1 MLRRDNN
8 FHWRAKSCVGL
19 KSSCPLGP
27 ASRWRLVGGFF
38 MSDEKEEY
46 SLMDWIGTV
55 IGIVVAGFI
64 IFILIWPLIDPTPDK
79 SSTLKE
85 NIQKATGK

>member
-1 MLRRDNN
+1 
-8 FHWRAKSCVGL
+8 
-19 KSSCPLGP
+19 LGP

-79 SSTLKE
+79 SSTLQE
-85 NIQKATGK
+85 NIQKATEK

>member
-1 MLRRDNN
+1 LL
-8 FHWRAKSCVGL
+8 S
-19 KSSCPLGP
+19 
-27 ASRWRLVGGFF
+27 ASLARGWIFV
-38 MSDEKEEY
+38 SDGEEKY
-46 SLMDWIGTV
+46 SLMDWVGTA

>member
-1 MLRRDNN
+1 
-8 FHWRAKSCVGL
+8 
-19 KSSCPLGP
+19 
-27 ASRWRLVGGFF
+27 

-64 IFILIWPLIDPTPDK
+64 IFILIWPLIDPTPNK